1 MNGIKE
7 KSGQI
12 LTISDLKQLGKQ
24 GGATARLFSGQE
36 VTLRANY
43 GTIIR
48 QAIVDGQRMEVDV
61 MMFYPELYKQIRTLK
76 RNHLL
81 IARRVKIG
89 KRKILQLTGK
99 GYHRPN

>member
-7 KSGQI
+7 NTRQI
-12 LTISDLKQLGKQ
+12 LTISDLKQLGKE
-24 GGATARLFSGQE
+24 GGTTARLETGEE
-36 VTLRANY
+36 VTLKANY
-43 GTIIR
+43 GTVIR